1 MESLYHGT
9 SYKNLASILKNGI
22 RPRGK
27 RKGNWKEYPSRP
39 DMVYLTNAYAPFFAI
54 QSCKG
59 KEKALIL
66 ELDPLFLDQKSLYP
80 DEDFIAQAIATQQN
94 LSIEDV
100 HCSIRE
106 TLEEYQHHA
115 VDSLNGLGNICHKGI
130 VPLCAISR
138 YCIIDTKERPDL
150 GMAAIDPSISIMNY
164 RFCGSRY
171 RSIVSWIFGDRP
183 DFEVGF
189 GDNKQY
195 IEMVEMSMPGYRE
208 KVESFF
214 NNRKG
219 IEIFVLD
226 RQRKAI

>member
-9 SYKNLASILKNGI
+9 SYKNLNSILKNGI

-54 QSCKG
+54 QSSKD
-59 KEKALIL
+59 KALIL
-66 ELDPLFLDQKSLYP
+66 ELDPAFLNQKSFYP

-100 HCSIRE
+100 HCGIRE
-106 TLEEYQHHA
+106 NLEDYQHHA
-115 VDSLNGLGNICHKGI
+115 VDSLNGLGNICHKGT
-130 VPLCAISR
+130 VPLSAISR
-138 YCIIDTKERPDL
+138 YCVIDIKERADL
-150 GMAAIDPSISIMNY
+150 VMSAIDPSISLMNY

-189 GDNKQY
+189 GDNRAY
-195 IEMVEMSMPGYRE
+195 IEMVEMTMPGYGE
-208 KVESFF
+208 KVNNLF

-219 IEIFVLD
+219 IEVFVLD
-226 RQRKAI
+226 CQRKAI